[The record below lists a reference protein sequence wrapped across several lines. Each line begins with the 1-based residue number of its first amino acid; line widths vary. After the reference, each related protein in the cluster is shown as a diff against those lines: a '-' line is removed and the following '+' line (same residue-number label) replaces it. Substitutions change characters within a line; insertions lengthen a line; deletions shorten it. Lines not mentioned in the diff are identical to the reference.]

1 LFNINYLCIIVFT
14 LTNNCVFKILKLD
27 IGSRLMPCFT
37 KSPSPIPYSDVNLVS
52 HIAHSPKWSPDSST
66 AEVSTI
72 QLEFRE
78 LSRST
83 GTNSFEVS
91 KSKHFD
97 NFI

>member
-1 LFNINYLCIIVFT
+1 M
-14 LTNNCVFKILKLD
+14 LKLD

-37 KSPSPIPYSDVNLVS
+37 RSPSPIPYSNLNLIS
-52 HIAHSPKWSPDSST
+52 HKAHSPIWSPDSSI
-66 AEVSTI
+66 ADASTL
-72 QLEFRE
+72 QLEFRD

-91 KSKHFD
+91 KSKHFN